1 MIYDIHCHLEGLSS
15 GLMEDLPK
23 KNLSIIL
30 NGLDYGSNEKI
41 LQLSKNNPLIHCAM
55 GMHPTND
62 FDEKIINQIKNNSK
76 SIRAIGEVGLDF
88 KQGFS
93 QSQVDNFKKIITLSQ
108 ELNKPL
114 IIHSRNAEKTVIE
127 NIEGIKVP
135 AILHCFSGKKKLAIQ
150 LLSNPNAYF
159 SIPASAKYSE
169 QFQELIK
176 IVPIER
182 LFCETDSP
190 YLWKE
195 GKNTPLNVIHSY
207 EMIAKI
213 KNISLTKAQSIIE
226 NNFKKVF
233 SNKP

>member
-15 GLMEDLPK
+15 ELINELTK

-30 NGLDYGSNEKI
+30 NGLDYESNEKV

-76 SIRAIGEVGLDF
+76 NISAIGEVGLDF
-88 KQGFS
+88 KQGFG
-93 QSQVDNFKKIITLSQ
+93 QSQIDNFKKIITLSQ

-127 NIEGIKVP
+127 NIEGINVP

-150 LLSNPNAYF
+150 LLNNPNAYF
-159 SIPASAKYSE
+159 SIPSSAKYSE

-207 EMIAKI
+207 ETIAKI
-213 KNISLTKAQSIIE
+213 KNISLTKAQSAIE
-226 NNFKKVF
+226 ENFKKVF

>member
-1 MIYDIHCHLEGLSS
+1 MIYDIHCHIEGLTAES
-15 GLMEDLPK
+15 MDELPK

-30 NGLDYGSNEKI
+30 NGLDYESNEKV

-62 FDEKIINQIKNNSK
+62 FDERVISQIKKNSK
-76 SIRAIGEVGLDF
+76 EIIAIGEIGLDF

-93 QSQVDNFKKIITLSQ
+93 QSQIDNFKKIIALSQ
-108 ELNKPL
+108 ELNKP
-114 IIHSRNAEKTVIE
+114 IILHSRNAEKEVIGL
-127 NIEGIKVP
+127 IEGIKTP
-135 AILHCFSGKKKLAIQ
+135 AILHCFGGKKKLA
-150 LLSNPNAYF
+150 LESLKNPNIYY

-176 IVPIER
+176 IVQIER
-182 LFCETDSP
+182 LLCETDSP

-207 EMIAKI
+207 ETIAKI
-213 KNISLTKAQSIIE
+213 KNIELPKAKSIIE
-226 NNFKKVF
+226 DNFKKVF
-233 SNKP
+233 AKT

>member
-127 NIEGIKVP
+127 NIEGINVP

-150 LLSNPNAYF
+150 LLNNPNAYF
-159 SIPASAKYSE
+159 SIPSSAKYSE

-207 EMIAKI
+207 ETIAKI